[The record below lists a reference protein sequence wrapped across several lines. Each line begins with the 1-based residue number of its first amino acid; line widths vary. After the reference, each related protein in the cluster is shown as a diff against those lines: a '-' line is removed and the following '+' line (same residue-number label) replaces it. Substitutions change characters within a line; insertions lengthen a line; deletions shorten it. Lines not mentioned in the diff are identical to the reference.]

1 MRFFTVADYVAEARQ
16 MLQDEV
22 GPPFRYDDNSLV
34 TALNAAMYEI
44 SRVRP
49 DILVDAKYRT
59 RLKRVRLLDDNIPE
73 VFTPGGF
80 SEIVPIPPPYKMAVV
95 FYVSGYPQLRDTQDT
110 TDARAAGFMGMFT
123 KAMLSIT

>member
-1 MRFFTVADYVAEARQ
+1 MRFFTVGDYVKEARI
-16 MLQDEV
+16 MLQDLVE
-22 GPPFRYDDNSLV
+22 PYRYDDDSLA

-49 DILVDAKYRT
+49 DILLDAKYKT
-59 RLKRVRLLDDNIPE
+59 RLANARHLDDNIPE
-73 VFTPGGF
+73 IFTAIDT
-80 SEIVPIPPPYKMAVV
+80 SEPVPIPPPYKMAVV

-123 KAMLSIT
+123 KAMLSLS